1 MNGVKNAKVSIV
13 EIDSSVNEIKSQ
25 KIDNIS
31 NYHSAELKDNTN
43 RFWNYYSVGK
53 GIVVEKKCGEFT
65 SGLNVVSR
73 FEKIGSNYNS
83 KPCEHK
89 KKTHP

>member
-1 MNGVKNAKVSIV
+1 MVEDIENSLLYMNGVKNTKISIV

-31 NYHSAELKDNTN
+31 NYHFAKFEDNKIH
-43 RFWNYYSVGK
+43 FLNYYSVGK
-53 GIVVEKKCGEFT
+53 GIVVEKKPVEFS

-73 FEKIGSNYNS
+73 S
-83 KPCEHK
+83 
-89 KKTHP
+89 